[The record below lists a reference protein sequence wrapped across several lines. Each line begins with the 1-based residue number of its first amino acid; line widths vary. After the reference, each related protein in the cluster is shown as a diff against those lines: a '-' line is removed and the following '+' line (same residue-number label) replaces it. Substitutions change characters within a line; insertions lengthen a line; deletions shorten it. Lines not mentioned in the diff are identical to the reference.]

1 MADYNPISCDDHD
14 RLELAVMH
22 GTPLQITYR
31 DETGHLQTE
40 THVRVSDV
48 KTKDGA
54 EWLTFKLSSG
64 ETRTLRLDWIVSF
77 EELSSGA

>member
-1 MADYNPISCDDHD
+1 MTDYNPISCDDHD

-31 DETGHLQTE
+31 NEAGDTQTD
-40 THVRVSDV
+40 THMRATDV

-64 ETRTLRLDWIVSF
+64 KIKSLRLDRIVSF
-77 EELSSGA
+77 EESTPGT

>member
-22 GTPLQITYR
+22 ATPLQITYR
-31 DETGHLQTE
+31 DDAGHAQTE
-40 THVRVSDV
+40 THVRATDV
-48 KTKDGA
+48 QTKDGA

-64 ETRTLRLDWIVSF
+64 ETRTMRLDWIVSF
-77 EELSSGA
+77 EALTP

>member
-31 DETGHLQTE
+31 DAAGHTQTE
-40 THVRVSDV
+40 THVRATDV
-48 KTKDGA
+48 TTKDGA
-54 EWLTFKLSSG
+54 EWLTFQFSSG
-64 ETRTLRLDWIVSF
+64 ETRALRLDWIVSF
-77 EELSSGA
+77 EQLTSGA

>member
-22 GTPLQITYR
+22 GTSLQITYR
-31 DETGHLQTE
+31 NEAGQTQTE
-40 THVRVSDV
+40 THARATDV

-64 ETRTLRLDWIVSF
+64 ETRNVRLDWIVSF
-77 EELSSGA
+77 EALTP

>member
-22 GTPLQITYR
+22 GTPLQINYR
-31 DETGHLQTE
+31 DEVGHTQTK
-40 THVRVSDV
+40 THVRATDV
-48 KTKDGA
+48 KTQAGA

-64 ETRTLRLDWIVSF
+64 ETRSLRLDSIMSF
-77 EELSSGA
+77 EELTPGT

>member
-31 DETGHLQTE
+31 DEAGHTQTE
-40 THVRVSDV
+40 THVRATDV
-48 KTKDGA
+48 KTRDGA
-54 EWLTFKLSSG
+54 EWLTIQLSGG
-64 ETRTLRLDWIVSF
+64 ETRSMRLDMITSF
-77 EELSSGA
+77 EASTPR

>member
-1 MADYNPISCDDHD
+1 MTNYHPIPCDDHD

-31 DETGHLQTE
+31 DETGHTQTE
-40 THVRVSDV
+40 TNVRVNDV

-77 EELSSGA
+77 EELTSGA

>member
-22 GTPLQITYR
+22 STPLQITYR
-31 DETGHLQTE
+31 DEAGLTQTE
-40 THVRVSDV
+40 TQVCVTDV
-48 KTKDGA
+48 QTRDGA

-64 ETRTLRLDWIVSF
+64 ETRTLRLDWIISF
-77 EELSSGA
+77 EELTPGT

>member
-1 MADYNPISCDDHD
+1 MTDYKPISCDDHD

-31 DETGHLQTE
+31 NEAVDTQTD
-40 THVRVSDV
+40 THIRATDV

-64 ETRTLRLDWIVSF
+64 ETRTLRLDWIISF
-77 EELSSGA
+77 EELTSGT

>member
-22 GTPLQITYR
+22 ATPLQMTYR
-31 DETGHLQTE
+31 DEAGQMQTE
-40 THVRVSDV
+40 THVRVTDV

-64 ETRTLRLDWIVSF
+64 ETRILWLDWIFAF
-77 EELSSGA
+77 ETLTPGA

>member
-1 MADYNPISCDDHD
+1 MTDYNPISCDDHD

-22 GTPLQITYR
+22 STPLQITYR
-31 DETGHLQTE
+31 DETGQTQTE
-40 THVRVSDV
+40 THVRATDV
-48 KTKDGA
+48 TTKDGA

-77 EELSSGA
+77 EESTSGA

>member
-22 GTPLQITYR
+22 GTPLQLTYR
-31 DETGHLQTE
+31 DEAGQTQTE
-40 THVRVSDV
+40 THVRATDV

-64 ETRTLRLDWIVSF
+64 ETRSLRLDWIVSF
-77 EELSSGA
+77 EESSSGA

>member
-1 MADYNPISCDDHD
+1 MTDYNPISCNDHD

-22 GTPLQITYR
+22 STPLQITYR
-31 DETGHLQTE
+31 NETGHTQTE
-40 THVRVSDV
+40 TQVRVTDV

-64 ETRTLRLDWIVSF
+64 ETRGLRLDLIVSF
-77 EELSSGA
+77 EELPPSV

>member
-31 DETGHLQTE
+31 DEAGQTQTE
-40 THVRVSDV
+40 THVRAIDV

-54 EWLTFKLSSG
+54 EWLTYKLSSG
-64 ETRTLRLDWIVSF
+64 ETKSLRLDWIVSF
-77 EELSSGA
+77 EESTSGI

>member
-1 MADYNPISCDDHD
+1 MADYSPISCDDHD

-31 DETGHLQTE
+31 DEARHTQTRI
-40 THVRVSDV
+40 RVIDV

-64 ETRTLRLDWIVSF
+64 ETITLRLDWIVSF
-77 EELSSGA
+77 EELTPGA